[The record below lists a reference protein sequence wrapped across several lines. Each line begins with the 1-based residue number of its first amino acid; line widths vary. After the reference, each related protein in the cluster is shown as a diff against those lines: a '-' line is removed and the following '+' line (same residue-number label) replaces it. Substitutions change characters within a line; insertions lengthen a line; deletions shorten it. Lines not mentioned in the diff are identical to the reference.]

1 MTSSLQDGGTVATL
15 YEFLWVLVNTNRVE
29 FDPLIISRTGE
40 RIEGFSASSW
50 PVHLPLEKGRS
61 ISGRD
66 TYAGLLLGSG

>member
-1 MTSSLQDGGTVATL
+1 MGFSKVK
-15 YEFLWVLVNTNRVE
+15 
-29 FDPLIISRTGE
+29 IISGTKE

-50 PVHLPLEKGRS
+50 PVHLPLQKGRS